1 MPKSGSSRTT
11 QTESSDCNSNMVE
24 KQTGRKNK
32 EKVSSYNRTPKI
44 DRSELEKEV
53 KEKASMK
60 RKLPFTVSPSRSE
73 QRESDTDGQAMES
86 QQMLDSLQNSK
97 PTTCSQSYN
106 SDPGHSSETWGER
119 LIPPY
124 RTYTEKEGPEK
135 KKMKKEPGN
144 KKTVPV
150 CKATLGGILIGYP
163 LSERQQMALVMQ
175 MTARDN
181 NSTPNHPSQA
191 TPGQKKTPSSS
202 SRQKD
207 KVNKRNE
214 RGETPLHM
222 AAIRGETKQVKELI
236 SQGADVNVKD
246 FAGWTPL
253 HEACNLGYYEVA
265 KQLILAGAD
274 VNTQGLDNDTPL
286 HDAASNGHRDI
297 VKLLL
302 RNGGDAYQMN
312 HRGERPVDVAD
323 SDEMEQL
330 LKGELPLSD
339 DDDDDSCTESEELP
353 SVNPSSIDD
362 IMDDSEPEKELKTDT
377 NQQLTPCKSLASSAV
392 DEYEFKDDDDD
403 EVEEEEMGKLVDQK
417 RIRRKDGKKNIIKE
431 NSSYL
436 TPPKLELQKP
446 FKIKKQKSAR
456 VLVSSSSESSDDEL
470 HQEKKTCSTSSLEVV
485 PDGSKSDVRTKKENL
500 ATIEQKEKGK
510 GKKKVKK
517 QSKNKENHE
526 FKQEKE
532 EKENAKLMLF
542 STCSSLDS
550 LERTREEDSFR
561 KSLCMKDDSS
571 GHQFHLSTSK
581 SPKHVCGFSEKRAKP
596 LKQENTKTGPSTGTS
611 DISFQSEVVRFD
623 HLTDSDYTSESSSN
637 KSFKYKAK
645 TKYRKKD
652 IHVEFGE
659 KSGSRSK
666 EEETDIFDNM
676 EEVFKKTDKDGK
688 IIKKHKLKHKDKEKN
703 KVKKEH
709 ENERGKHRQKESE
722 KDVYPEFDREYW
734 KENFFKNDD
743 TNEIF
748 KEENSDLAPSE
759 KSLKDKTPVKEEKTK
774 EKYFKEE
781 RSFKED
787 REKEKSKKN
796 KKEKH
801 FKEEKDIKLANLEER
816 KEIVLTDK
824 DDSIYSSIFVKKEH
838 SELFERE
845 KGTDKDKSDTPDKE
859 KKENKEKSEKKSPT
873 KEKDLE
879 KLDKRYSDREKKIK
893 HENRLE
899 KEKSELHEKTLCKL
913 QDSGDKT
920 KEKDRSSNLYSTAEK
935 IHRENDKLKNM
946 FSVKK
951 PDEKEKSKEK
961 LEKRHEREKSERE
974 RHSSGMKDKA
984 EKEKHAMEKKVK
996 LLEKDLQDITPS
1008 KAVRVKEKDRD
1019 LEKEKRKEK
1028 SRERDGDLVTNTKHL
1043 QDEKKRNNVE
1053 SSKAFH
1059 EKLFSSKEKVKE
1071 DFLKTP
1077 DTKEK
1082 ERKEKDR
1089 PKERVPVNITVKA
1102 KLKDV
1107 ETDKLKSKDSSSAK
1121 DVRPKEKRLV
1131 NDDLMQTSFE
1141 RMLSLKDLEIEQW
1154 HKKHKEKIKLKEKER
1169 QRHRSGIELTKL
1181 KEREKLKSSTASK
1194 ELTRSK
1200 SSDPSEAHSKEK
1212 QLKDINNVRSLS
1224 TDAKQN
1230 LPDTSRSLISC
1241 ESNLTASPRQERD
1254 RAGLTSR
1261 SVSMIS
1267 VASSEDS
1274 CQTSAVATPRPLT
1287 DYDSDFTIEGS
1298 ESQSSFPQS
1307 VFLSSAKSPAVYERD
1322 SDVLTDIPD
1331 RLKSPYSSKLSG
1343 SYLRSVSA
1351 DGAKYENECRLVG
1364 DIRRCSIPAV
1374 ANDHDKLSHKQLEGN
1389 LPPSSEK
1396 QYSFS
1401 PTVQPQVCISPR
1413 AEPLPDSG
1421 TEENTFNST
1430 SCLQVSVP
1438 TPPAVIVP
1446 NSTNYLSQDANS
1458 NSIIQNTSQ
1467 QMPLVQPQINCLI
1480 GNIQSNK
1487 PLEISYDRLDA
1498 PLHSN
1503 NDGYSAS
1510 AACEKNIFSP
1520 LQHVSP
1526 EWGCSD
1532 QLTSELVSKSPQI
1545 TCSEPSQVANFQEA
1559 SYFSPTHSSTSSCM
1573 RTLLDNDAT
1582 PPVLF
1587 WPKCATQEDFPQT
1600 QTLHDTDHSSVS
1612 SKPECAGIADG
1623 KDAKYPPLDTN
1634 ADLTSHKTPEDV
1646 SHCCKSDELQ
1656 GLEENFSP
1664 LSAAL
1669 SDRNNVSKNLV
1680 DQTRLV
1686 HNILNESQKMEEGGT
1701 NITSAGQEPT
1711 YNQEGSELNKELVTS
1726 VDEVQS
1732 ESPEESAEAVPST
1745 EQTRTHSVNDD
1756 PSSLESKIQDRDFSL
1771 EMDFSQL
1778 SKITAQDGVVMEE
1791 VALNERRQSTE
1802 STKEESEEQMEAD
1815 RTEQDI
1821 PQRITRNRA
1830 NILAN
1835 QSKQSAVNCVQLS
1848 DKDTETSI
1856 PVKTKPKL
1864 TEEEE
1869 GQVHHPH
1876 KRKMPRV
1883 PHPAQVKSTLQQAK
1897 EKTQQSLAAIVD
1909 SLKLEEIQPYH
1920 SEKANPYYEYLH
1932 IRKKIEEKRKVL
1944 CSVTPQAP
1952 QFYDEFVTFTGSYLL
1967 DGNPLS
1973 KLCIPTITPPPS
1985 LSEALKELFR
1995 QHEVI
2000 RMKLRLQH
2008 SIEREK
2014 LIMSNEQE
2022 VLRVHYRAARTL
2034 ANQTLPFSA
2043 CTVLL
2048 DAEVYNMPQDPQG
2061 DENKTS
2067 VRDRF
2072 NARQFMSWLQDVDDK
2087 FDKLKTCLLMRQQ
2100 HEAAAMNA
2108 VQRLEWQLKLQEL
2121 DPSSH
2126 KSLSIFEIPEF
2137 YIPLVDV
2144 NDDFDLTPI

>member
-1 MPKSGSSRTT
+1 MPKSGSSRTA
-11 QTESSDCNSNMVE
+11 QTESSDSNSNMVE

-32 EKVSSYNRTPKI
+32 EKVTSYNRTPKI

-53 KEKASMK
+53 KEKTSMK

-73 QRESDTDGQAMES
+73 QRESDTD
-86 QQMLDSLQNSK
+86 
-97 PTTCSQSYN
+97 
-106 SDPGHSSETWGER
+106 SDPGHSSEAWGER

-124 RTYTEKEGPEK
+124 RTYSEKEGPEK
-135 KKMKKEPGN
+135 KKMKKEPGS
-144 KKTVPV
+144 KKSVPV

-181 NSTPNHPSQA
+181 SPDSTPNHPSQA

-253 HEACNLGYYEVA
+253 HEACNLGYYDVA

-274 VNTQGLDNDTPL
+274 VNTRGLENDTPL

-339 DDDDDSCTESEELP
+339 DDDDDDSCTESEELP
-353 SVNPSSIDD
+353 SVNPSSVDD
-362 IMDDSEPEKELKTDT
+362 NVDDSEAEKELKTDT
-377 NQQLTPCKSLASSAV
+377 NQQLTPCKSITSSAL
-392 DEYEFKDDDDD
+392 DEYEFKDDDDED
-403 EVEEEEMGKLVDQK
+403 IDEEEEQISKLVDQK
-417 RIRRKDGKKNIIKE
+417 RIRRRDGKKSVVKE
-431 NSSYL
+431 NSYL
-436 TPPKLELQKP
+436 TPPKLEFQKP

-456 VLVSSSSESSDDEL
+456 VLVSSSSDSSDEEP
-470 HQEKKTCSTSSLEVV
+470 HQEKKTCSTSSLEIV
-485 PDGSKSDVRTKKENL
+485 PDSSKSDARTRKENL
-500 ATIEQKEKGK
+500 ISLEQKEKGK

-517 QSKNKENHE
+517 QSKNKENQE
-526 FKQEKE
+526 FKEEKE

-542 STCSSLDS
+542 STCSALDS
-550 LERTREEDSFR
+550 LDRSRDEDSFK
-561 KSLCMKDDSS
+561 KSLKDDSS
-571 GHQFHLSTSK
+571 GHQFHLSTAK
-581 SPKHVCGFSEKRAKP
+581 SPKHSCSLNEKRAKP
-596 LKQENTKTGPSTGTS
+596 LKQENAKTGLSSGAAEIT
-611 DISFQSEVVRFD
+611 FQSEVVRFD

-637 KSFKYKAK
+637 KSFKYNTK
-645 TKYRKKD
+645 TKHRKKD
-652 IHVEFGE
+652 LSIEFGE
-659 KSGSRSK
+659 KSGQRSK
-666 EEETDIFDNM
+666 EEETGIFDNM

-688 IIKKHKLKHKDKEKN
+688 VIKKHKLKHKDKEKN
-703 KVKKEH
+703 KIKKEH
-709 ENERGKHRQKESE
+709 ENEKGKHRQKESE
-722 KDVYPEFDREYW
+722 KIYPEFDREYW

-743 TNEIF
+743 TNETF
-748 KEENSDLAPSE
+748 KDENSNMALTE
-759 KSLKDKTPVKEEKTK
+759 KPLKDKTVIKEDKVSK

-781 RSFKED
+781 KPFKED
-787 REKEKSKKN
+787 REKDKSKKS

-801 FKEEKDIKLANLEER
+801 YKEEKEKLSNLEER
-816 KEIVLTDK
+816 KEIVLADK
-824 DDSIYSSIFVKKEH
+824 DDSLYSSVFLKKEH
-838 SELFERE
+838 VEFFEKE
-845 KGTDKDKSDTPDKE
+845 KGTDKEKSDTPDKE

-873 KEKDLE
+873 KERDLE
-879 KLDKRYSDREKKIK
+879 RLERKYFDREKKVK
-893 HENRLE
+893 HENRSE
-899 KEKSELHEKTLCKL
+899 KEKSETHEKLQEKSFSKL
-913 QDSGDKT
+913 QEIGERT
-920 KEKDRSSNLYSTAEK
+920 KEKDRSGSLYSTSEK
-935 IHRENDKLKNM
+935 IHRENDKLKNV

-951 PDEKEKSKEK
+951 LEEKEKSKEK
-961 LEKRHEREKSERE
+961 LDKKHEREKIERE
-974 RHSSGMKDKA
+974 RHSSGIKDKV
-984 EKEKHAMEKKVK
+984 EKEKHANEKKAK
-996 LLEKDLQDITPS
+996 FSEKDSQDSILS
-1008 KAVRVKEKDRD
+1008 KADKVKVKEKERD
-1019 LEKEKRKEK
+1019 IEKEKKKEK
-1028 SRERDGDLVTNTKHL
+1028 SRERESDPVTNSKHL
-1043 QDEKKRNNVE
+1043 HDEKKRSTIE
-1053 SSKAFH
+1053 SSKGYH
-1059 EKLFSSKEKVKE
+1059 DKLCFSKDKSKE
-1071 DFLKTP
+1071 DFPKTP
-1077 DTKEK
+1077 ETKEK
-1082 ERKEKDR
+1082 EKKEKDR
-1089 PKERVPVNITVKA
+1089 QKDKVPVNASVKA
-1102 KLKDV
+1102 KLK
-1107 ETDKLKSKDSSSAK
+1107 EPEADKLKSKDSGATK

-1154 HKKHKEKIKLKEKER
+1154 HKKHKEKIKMKEKER
-1169 QRHRSGIELTKL
+1169 QRHRSGIDLSKI
-1181 KEREKLKSSTASK
+1181 KEREKLKSSSTSK

-1200 SSDPSEAHSKEK
+1200 SSDPSEMH
-1212 QLKDINNVRSLS
+1212 LKDKQPKDVNSVKSL
-1224 TDAKQN
+1224 TNDTKQN
-1230 LPDTSRSLISC
+1230 LPETPRPLLSC
-1241 ESNLTASPRQERD
+1241 EGNLTASPRQERD
-1254 RAGLTSR
+1254 RMGLTSR
-1261 SVSMIS
+1261 SISMIS

-1298 ESQSSFPQS
+1298 ESQSSFSQS
-1307 VFLSSAKSPAVYERD
+1307 VFLPNAKSPAVYDRD
-1322 SDVLTDIPD
+1322 CDVLTDLPD
-1331 RLKSPYSSKLSG
+1331 RLKSPHSSKLPG

-1351 DGAKYENECRLVG
+1351 DNARCENECRSVG
-1364 DIRRCSIPAV
+1364 DVRRCSMPVV
-1374 ANDHDKLSHKQLEGN
+1374 ANDHDKQFHKQLEAN
-1389 LPPSSEK
+1389 LPLSSEK

-1401 PTVQPQVCISPR
+1401 PTVQSQVCTSPR
-1413 AEPLPDSG
+1413 SEPLPDSG
-1421 TEENTFNST
+1421 PEEGACNST
-1430 SCLQVSVP
+1430 SCLQS
-1438 TPPAVIVP
+1438 PAVIVP
-1446 NSTNYLSQDANS
+1446 NDTNYLSQDTNPS
-1458 NSIIQNTSQ
+1458 SIIVQSTSQ
-1467 QMPLVQPQINCLI
+1467 QMPMVQPQLNCLI
-1480 GNIQSNK
+1480 SDIQPEK
-1487 PLEISYDRLDA
+1487 PIEVSYDRLDV
-1498 PLHSN
+1498 PSHSN
-1503 NDGYSAS
+1503 NDGYTTT
-1510 AACEKNIFSP
+1510 AACEKNAFNP
-1520 LQHVSP
+1520 LPHVP
-1526 EWGCSD
+1526 QEWSCTE
-1532 QLTSELVSKSPQI
+1532 QLTSELASKSPQRL
-1545 TCSEPSQVANFQEA
+1545 CSESSQAVNLLETPSY
-1559 SYFSPTHSSTSSCM
+1559 SSPTHSSNSSCT
-1573 RTLLDNDAT
+1573 RSPLDSDSA
-1582 PPVLF
+1582 PRVLF
-1587 WPKCATQEDFPQT
+1587 WQKCGGTQEESSQT
-1600 QTLHDTDHSSVS
+1600 QTLQDIDQSSTSCKPHSES
-1612 SKPECAGIADG
+1612 SGMVDEKDG
-1623 KDAKYPPLDTN
+1623 KYPPLDIN
-1634 ADLTSHKTPEDV
+1634 SDLANQKTLEDP
-1646 SHCCKSDELQ
+1646 SNDFKPSELQ
-1656 GLEENFSP
+1656 VLEENSSTP
-1664 LSAAL
+1664 SAAAL
-1669 SDRNNVSKNLV
+1669 PDGSSVNENLV
-1680 DQTRLV
+1680 DHTRTVQSLL
-1686 HNILNESQKMEEGGT
+1686 IEEKMEGT
-1701 NITSAGQEPT
+1701 KSTILGSHEPAC
-1711 YNQEGSELNKELVTS
+1711 NQESSQFETVPVTS
-1726 VDEVQS
+1726 VDEMQS
-1732 ESPEESAEAVPST
+1732 EPKEELPEATSST
-1745 EQTRTHSVNDD
+1745 ADVHTPPVIDQSQF
-1756 PSSLESKIQDRDFSL
+1756 LESK
-1771 EMDFSQL
+1771 
-1778 SKITAQDGVVMEE
+1778 AQDQDSSLDMEVSQHFTTAGQDPVIMHE
-1791 VALNERRQSTE
+1791 PALDEQKPSAE
-1802 STKEESEEQMEAD
+1802 STKEESEDRMETD
-1815 RTEQDI
+1815 RIEHDI

-1835 QSKQSAVNCVQLS
+1835 QSKQPVVNCAQVS
-1848 DKDTETSI
+1848 DKDTESAT
-1856 PVKTKPKL
+1856 PVKSKSKL
-1864 TEEEE
+1864 SEEEE

-1876 KRKMPRV
+1876 KRKLSRV
-1883 PHPAQVKSTLQQAK
+1883 PHPTQVKSTLQQAK

-1995 QHEVI
+1995 QQEVI

>member
-1 MPKSGSSRTT
+1 MPKSGSARTA
-11 QTESSDCNSNMVE
+11 QTESSDCTSNMVE

-53 KEKASMK
+53 KEKTSMK

-73 QRESDTDGQAMES
+73 QRESDTD
-86 QQMLDSLQNSK
+86 
-97 PTTCSQSYN
+97 

-124 RTYTEKEGPEK
+124 RTYSEKEGPEK
-135 KKMKKEPGN
+135 KKMKKEPGS
-144 KKTVPV
+144 KKSVPV

-181 NSTPNHPSQA
+181 NSTPNHSSQT

-222 AAIRGETKQVKELI
+222 AAIRGESKQVKELI
-236 SQGADVNVKD
+236 IQGADVNVKD

-330 LKGELPLSD
+330 LKGELPLSED
-339 DDDDDSCTESEELP
+339 EDDDSCTESEELP
-353 SVNPSSIDD
+353 SVNPSSVDD
-362 IMDDSEPEKELKTDT
+362 NVDDSEPEKELKTDAS
-377 NQQLTPCKSLASSAV
+377 QQLTPCKSVASSAL
-392 DEYEFKDDDDD
+392 DEYEFKDDDDEED
-403 EVEEEEMGKLVDQK
+403 EEVEELGKLVDQK
-417 RIRRKDGKKNIIKE
+417 RIRRKDGKKNMIKE

-456 VLVSSSSESSDDEL
+456 VLVSSSSESSDEEL
-470 HQEKKTCSTSSLEVV
+470 HQDKKTCSTSSLDIV
-485 PDGSKSDVRTKKENL
+485 PDSSKSDVRIKKENL
-500 ATIEQKEKGK
+500 VAIEQKEKGK
-510 GKKKVKK
+510 GKKKK
-517 QSKNKENHE
+517 QSKNKENQE

-532 EKENAKLMLF
+532 EKENAKLVLF
-542 STCSSLDS
+542 STCSGLDS

-571 GHQFHLSTSK
+571 GHQFHLSTAK
-581 SPKHVCGFSEKRAKP
+581 SPKHACGLSEKRVKP
-596 LKQENTKTGPSTGTS
+596 LKQENAKTGPSSGAS
-611 DISFQSEVVRFD
+611 DMSFQSEVVRFD

-645 TKYRKKD
+645 TKHRKKD
-652 IHVEFGE
+652 LHVEFVD
-659 KSGSRSK
+659 KSGQRSK
-666 EEETDIFDNM
+666 DEETGMFDNM
-676 EEVFKKTDKDGK
+676 EEVLKKTDKDGK
-688 IIKKHKLKHKDKEKN
+688 VIKKHKLKHKDKEKN
-703 KVKKEH
+703 KIKKEH
-709 ENERGKHRQKESE
+709 ENERGKHRQKEND

-743 TNEIF
+743 TNETF
-748 KEENSDLAPSE
+748 KDENSDLAPSE
-759 KSLKDKTPVKEEKTK
+759 KSMKDKTPVKEEKTK

-781 RSFKED
+781 RPFKED
-787 REKEKSKKN
+787 REKEKAKKI

-801 FKEEKDIKLANLEER
+801 SKEEKEIKLTNLEER
-816 KEIVLTDK
+816 KEIVLAEK
-824 DDSIYSSIFVKKEH
+824 DDTIYSSVIMKKEH
-838 SELFERE
+838 TELFEKE
-845 KGTDKDKSDTPDKE
+845 KVMDKDKSDTPERE

-873 KEKDLE
+873 KERDLE
-879 KLDKRYSDREKKIK
+879 KLEKKYSDREKKIK

-899 KEKSELHEKTLCKL
+899 KDKSEPHEKTQEKTFSKL
-913 QDSGDKT
+913 QDSGERT
-920 KEKDRSSNLYSTAEK
+920 KEKDRSNNLYSTAEK
-935 IHRENDKLKNM
+935 VHRENDKLKNI
-946 FSVKK
+946 FSVRK

-961 LEKRHEREKSERE
+961 LEKKHEREKSERE
-974 RHSSGMKDKA
+974 RHSSGMKDKV
-984 EKEKHAMEKKVK
+984 EKEKHATEKKAK
-996 LLEKDLQDITPS
+996 LSEKDVQDVTPS
-1008 KAVRVKEKDRD
+1008 KAVKAKEKDREA
-1019 LEKEKRKEK
+1019 EKEKKKEK
-1028 SRERDGDLVTNTKHL
+1028 SREREGDLVTNPKHL
-1043 QDEKKRNNVE
+1043 QDEKKRSTIE
-1053 SSKAFH
+1053 SNKASH
-1059 EKLFSSKEKVKE
+1059 DKLFSSKDKIKE
-1071 DFLKTP
+1071 DVLKTP
-1077 DTKEK
+1077 ETREKEK
-1082 ERKEKDR
+1082 KEKDR
-1089 PKERVPVNITVKA
+1089 QKERIQVNTTVKA
-1102 KLKDV
+1102 KHKEV
-1107 ETDKLKSKDSSSAK
+1107 ETEKLKSKDSNSAK

-1169 QRHRSGIELTKL
+1169 QRHRSGIELTKI

-1200 SSDPSEAHSKEK
+1200 SSDPSEAHSKDK
-1212 QLKDINNVRSLS
+1212 QLKDLNNVRSLS

-1230 LPDTSRSLISC
+1230 LPDTPRPFISC

-1261 SVSMIS
+1261 SISMIS

-1298 ESQSSFPQS
+1298 ESQSSFSQS
-1307 VFLSSAKSPAVYERD
+1307 VFLPSAKSPAVYDRD
-1322 SDVLTDIPD
+1322 SDVLADLPD

-1351 DGAKYENECRLVG
+1351 DNTRYENECRLVG

-1374 ANDHDKLSHKQLEGN
+1374 ANEHDKLSHKHLEGN
-1389 LPPSSEK
+1389 LPLSGEK
-1396 QYSFS
+1396 PYSFS
-1401 PTVQPQVCISPR
+1401 PAVQFQACTSPHP
-1413 AEPLPDSG
+1413 EPVPDSG
-1421 TEENTFNST
+1421 TEEGTFNST
-1430 SCLQVSVP
+1430 SCLQPSSS
-1438 TPPAVIVP
+1438 TPPAVIMP
-1446 NSTNYLSQDANS
+1446 SSTNYLSQDANS
-1458 NSIIQNTSQ
+1458 NSIIQNTSE
-1467 QMPLVQPQINCLI
+1467 QMTVVLPQLNCVVGSIQPNT
-1480 GNIQSNK
+1480 
-1487 PLEISYDRLDA
+1487 PLEMPYDGLD
-1498 PLHSN
+1498 PPSHSN
-1503 NDGYSAS
+1503 NDGFSS
-1510 AACEKNIFSP
+1510 SACEKNIFSP
-1520 LQHVSP
+1520 IHVSQ

-1532 QLTSELVSKSPQI
+1532 QLTSELVSKSPQ
-1545 TCSEPSQVANFQEA
+1545 TPCSEPSQIANLQEA
-1559 SYFSPTHSSTSSCM
+1559 PSYFSPTHSSNTSCM
-1573 RTLLDNDAT
+1573 RPSLENDIT
-1582 PPVLF
+1582 PRVLF
-1587 WPKCATQEDFPQT
+1587 WPKCGTPEDLPQT
-1600 QTLHDTDHSSVS
+1600 PTLQDMDQPSASC
-1612 SKPECAGIADG
+1612 KPQSDCVGLADG
-1623 KDAKYPPLDTN
+1623 KDTKCLPLDT
-1634 ADLTSHKTPEDV
+1634 AVDLTSQKSVEDV
-1646 SHCCKSDELQ
+1646 LNYCKSDEMQ
-1656 GLEENFSP
+1656 SLEENLSP
-1664 LSAAL
+1664 SSTAL
-1669 SDRNNVSKNLV
+1669 SDSNNMNESLV
-1680 DQTRLV
+1680 DQTRPV
-1686 HNILNESQKMEEGGT
+1686 QTISTESPEKTEEGT
-1701 NITSAGQEPT
+1701 KNITSASHEPT
-1711 YNQEGSELNKELVTS
+1711 CNQESSILVKVPVAI
-1726 VDEVQS
+1726 VDEIQS
-1732 ESPEESAEAVPST
+1732 EPTEELPEATSST
-1745 EQTRTHSVNDD
+1745 EHEHTNSISDEPQPLESKAQDQD
-1756 PSSLESKIQDRDFSL
+1756 SSLEMGVS
-1771 EMDFSQL
+1771 EL
-1778 SKITAQDGVVMEE
+1778 STTAAQDAAVMLE
-1791 VALNERRQSTE
+1791 AAADDQRQSTE
-1802 STKEESEEQMEAD
+1802 STKEELEEQMEAD
-1815 RTEQDI
+1815 RTEQDV

-1830 NILAN
+1830 NLLAN
-1835 QSKQSAVNCVQLS
+1835 QSKLSAVNCAQVS
-1848 DKDTETSI
+1848 DKDTESST
-1856 PVKTKPKL
+1856 PVKTKSKF

-1876 KRKMPRV
+1876 KRKMSRV

>member
-1 MPKSGSSRTT
+1 MPKSGSARTA

-53 KEKASMK
+53 KEKTSMK

-73 QRESDTDGQAMES
+73 QRESDTD
-86 QQMLDSLQNSK
+86 
-97 PTTCSQSYN
+97 

-124 RTYTEKEGPEK
+124 RTYSEKEGPEK

-144 KKTVPV
+144 KKSVPV

-253 HEACNLGYYEVA
+253 HEACNLGFYEVA

-339 DDDDDSCTESEELP
+339 DEDDDSCTESEELP
-353 SVNPSSIDD
+353 SVNPSSVDD
-362 IMDDSEPEKELKTDT
+362 NVDDSEPEKELKTDA
-377 NQQLTPCKSLASSAV
+377 NQQLTPCKSIASSAL
-392 DEYEFKDDDDD
+392 DEYEFKDDDDEED
-403 EVEEEEMGKLVDQK
+403 EEVEEMGKLVDQK
-417 RIRRKDGKKNIIKE
+417 RIRRKDGKKNTIKE

-446 FKIKKQKSAR
+446 FKIKKQKAAR
-456 VLVSSSSESSDDEL
+456 VLVSSSSESSDEEL

-485 PDGSKSDVRTKKENL
+485 PDSSKSDVRTKKENL
-500 ATIEQKEKGK
+500 VTIEQKEKGK
-510 GKKKVKK
+510 GKKKMKK
-517 QSKNKENHE
+517 QNKNKENQE

-532 EKENAKLMLF
+532 EKENAKLVLF
-542 STCSSLDS
+542 STCSDLDS
-550 LERTREEDSFR
+550 LEHTREEDSFR
-561 KSLCMKDDSS
+561 KSLCMKDDSA
-571 GHQFHLSTSK
+571 GHQFHLSTAK
-581 SPKHVCGFSEKRAKP
+581 SPKHACGLNEKRAKP
-596 LKQENTKTGPSTGTS
+596 LKQENAKTGPSSGAP
-611 DISFQSEVVRFD
+611 DMSFQSEVVRFD

-645 TKYRKKD
+645 TKHRKKGL
-652 IHVEFGE
+652 HVEFVD
-659 KSGSRSK
+659 KSGQRSK
-666 EEETDIFDNM
+666 EEETGMFDNM
-676 EEVFKKTDKDGK
+676 EEVLKKTDKDGK
-688 IIKKHKLKHKDKEKN
+688 VIKKHKLKHKDKEKN
-703 KVKKEH
+703 KIKKEH
-709 ENERGKHRQKESE
+709 ENERGKHRQKEGE

-743 TNEIF
+743 TNETF
-748 KEENSDLAPSE
+748 KDENSDLAPSE
-759 KSLKDKTPVKEEKTK
+759 KSLKDKTPIKEEKTK

-781 RSFKED
+781 KSFKED

-801 FKEEKDIKLANLEER
+801 SKEEKEIKLTNLEER
-816 KEIVLTDK
+816 KEIVLADK
-824 DDSIYSSIFVKKEH
+824 DDSIYSSVIVKKEH
-838 SELFERE
+838 TELSEKE
-845 KGTDKDKSDTPDKE
+845 KGTDKDKSDTPDRE

-873 KEKDLE
+873 KERDLE
-879 KLDKRYSDREKKIK
+879 KLEKKYSDREKKIK

-899 KEKSELHEKTLCKL
+899 KEKPEFHEKSQEKTFSKL
-913 QDSGDKT
+913 QDSGERT
-920 KEKDRSSNLYSTAEK
+920 KEKDRSSNLYPTTEK
-935 IHRENDKLKNM
+935 IHRENDKLKNI
-946 FSVKK
+946 FSVRK

-961 LEKRHEREKSERE
+961 LEKKHEREKSERE
-974 RHSSGMKDKA
+974 RHSSGMKDKV
-984 EKEKHAMEKKVK
+984 EKEKHSTEKKAK
-996 LLEKDLQDITPS
+996 LSEKDLQDVTPS
-1008 KAVRVKEKDRD
+1008 KAVKVKEKDRD
-1019 LEKEKRKEK
+1019 TEKEKKKEK
-1028 SRERDGDLVTNTKHL
+1028 SREREGDLVTNSKHL
-1043 QDEKKRNNVE
+1043 QDEKKRNTVE
-1053 SSKAFH
+1053 GSKASH
-1059 EKLFSSKEKVKE
+1059 DKLFSSKDKIKE

-1077 DTKEK
+1077 ETREK

-1089 PKERVPVNITVKA
+1089 QKERLPVNATVKA
-1102 KLKDV
+1102 KLKEV
-1107 ETDKLKSKDSSSAK
+1107 EADKLKSKDSSSAK

-1169 QRHRSGIELTKL
+1169 QRHRSGIELTKI
-1181 KEREKLKSSTASK
+1181 KEREKLKSSTANK

-1200 SSDPSEAHSKEK
+1200 SSDPSETHSKDK
-1212 QLKDINNVRSLS
+1212 QLKDVNNVRSLS

-1230 LPDTSRSLISC
+1230 LPDTPRPFISC

-1261 SVSMIS
+1261 SISMIS

-1298 ESQSSFPQS
+1298 ESQSSFSQS
-1307 VFLSSAKSPAVYERD
+1307 VFLSSAKSPAVYDRD
-1322 SDVLTDIPD
+1322 SDVLAELPD

-1351 DGAKYENECRLVG
+1351 DNARYENECRLVG

-1374 ANDHDKLSHKQLEGN
+1374 ANEHDKPSHKQLEGN
-1389 LPPSSEK
+1389 LPLSSEK

-1401 PTVQPQVCISPR
+1401 PAVQPQACTSPR
-1413 AEPLPDSG
+1413 PEPLPDSG
-1421 TEENTFNST
+1421 TEEGTFNST
-1430 SCLQVSVP
+1430 SCLQPSVS

-1446 NSTNYLSQDANS
+1446 SSTNYLAQDANP

-1467 QMPLVQPQINCLI
+1467 QMTVVQPQLNCLI
-1480 GNIQSNK
+1480 GSIQPNK
-1487 PLEISYDRLDA
+1487 PLEMSYDRLD
-1498 PLHSN
+1498 PPPHSN
-1503 NDGYSAS
+1503 NDGYSSS
-1510 AACEKNIFSP
+1510 AACEKNSFSP
-1520 LQHVSP
+1520 LHVSQ

-1545 TCSEPSQVANFQEA
+1545 PCSEPSQVANLQEPP
-1559 SYFSPTHSSTSSCM
+1559 SYFSPTHSSNSSCM
-1573 RTLLDNDAT
+1573 RSSLDNDIT
-1582 PPVLF
+1582 PRVLF
-1587 WPKCATQEDFPQT
+1587 WSKCGTQEDLPQT
-1600 QTLHDTDHSSVS
+1600 QTLQDTDQSLVSCKPHS
-1612 SKPECAGIADG
+1612 ECAGMADG
-1623 KDAKYPPLDTN
+1623 KDTKYPPLDSN
-1634 ADLTSHKTPEDV
+1634 ADLTSQKTVEDI
-1646 SHCCKSDELQ
+1646 SNYYKSDELQ

-1664 LSAAL
+1664 SCTAL
-1669 SDRNNVSKNLV
+1669 SDSNNVNESLV
-1680 DQTRLV
+1680 DQTRPIQSTLT
-1686 HNILNESQKMEEGGT
+1686 ESQEKTEEGT
-1701 NITSAGQEPT
+1701 KNITSAIHEPT
-1711 YNQEGSELNKELVTS
+1711 CIQESSILDKVPVAS
-1726 VDEVQS
+1726 VDEIQS
-1732 ESPEESAEAVPST
+1732 EPTEELPEAIPST
-1745 EQTRTHSVNDD
+1745 ENTHTNSIIDE
-1756 PSSLESKIQDRDFSL
+1756 PQSLESKAQDQDSSL
-1771 EMDFSQL
+1771 EMEVSQL
-1778 SKITAQDGVVMEE
+1778 STTATQDAVVMHE
-1791 VALNERRQSTE
+1791 AAPDERRQSTE
-1802 STKEESEEQMEAD
+1802 STKEELEEQMEAN

-1835 QSKQSAVNCVQLS
+1835 QSKQSAVNCAPVP
-1848 DKDTETSI
+1848 DKDTESST
-1856 PVKTKPKL
+1856 PVKTKAKF